1 MGNRAG
7 LASARVE
14 EGRKQV
20 TPERW
25 QEMKKVLAGA
35 LEQTP
40 TERRSYLDRACADA
54 SLRREVESLIA
65 ANEQGDTSFLEQPA
79 INRGALK
86 TGSKLG
92 PYEILSSLGSGGMG
106 EVYRARDTRLDR
118 IVAIKV
124 LPDHQTSK
132 PELRERFERE
142 ARAISSLNHPHICT
156 LYDVGHQDGVDYLVM
171 EYIEGETLAARLVKG
186 PLPLDQLFKYAIE
199 IADAL
204 GKAHRKG
211 ITHRDLKPGNIMLT
225 KSGAKLLDFG
235 LAKLR
240 QQASP
245 SVPIS
250 QVSTAAGAITAP
262 GMILGTLQYMAP
274 EQVEGKAADARADIF
289 AFGGVI
295 YEMATGKKAFEGK
308 SQASLIAAILE
319 REPAPISSLQPMTP
333 PALDRVVKTCLAK
346 DPEDRWQN
354 AQDLKRE
361 LGWIADGVSGASG
374 PASRSTRQNI
384 AGPVGWIVAT
394 IVVVVAVAL
403 GVVSLL
409 KKPNPAPRLQVSLSP
424 PDNTSY
430 SANSRFAISPDAKKI
445 AFVADNSA
453 TSQSLWIRSLDSTTA
468 QSLAGTE
475 GASNPFW
482 SPDGKFVGFFADEE
496 LKTIGSDG
504 GPVTTLAKA
513 LGIGGGT
520 WGPDGTIV
528 FQWGVVGG
536 GLLSVSSN
544 GGPASELTRVD
555 ASKESSHRWPFFLPD
570 GRHLLFQVKLT
581 NPSQDGSVNEIR
593 VLDLLT
599 RRQTVLLRSDSNA
612 EYANGYLLRVQQG
625 SLMAQPFDLSSLMV
639 SGVPVPLAEQ
649 VDVSS
654 AGVADFSTSQSGSL
668 TFEKYDD
675 TTKLVMYSRE
685 GKEIGQVGSP
695 RQFGEVS
702 LSPDGTRVATMFSD
716 SYGRSRA
723 IWVFE
728 LARGT
733 SSRVTAEGIGAD
745 YPIWNASGSE
755 LTYFAP
761 AGGGGIYLQSP
772 DELGSSVL
780 VESVT
785 MAQPDSISPDGK
797 LLAYANF
804 VAGTGPR
811 IWIHDF
817 APEKSGTKDYPLLG
831 TDSNEFQ
838 AQFSADGRWLAYNS
852 NETGREEIYV
862 VPFPGS
868 SHSVQISTSGGS
880 QPRWRRDGREIYYI
894 APDRKMMAA
903 AIQFNGRSL
912 QPATPK
918 VLFQTRI
925 GGITR
930 TPHEYDVTADG
941 QKFLINSMPEQA
953 PQSITLYV
961 NWTSALKK

>member
-1 MGNRAG
+1 
-7 LASARVE
+7 
-14 EGRKQV
+14 V

-35 LEQTP
+35 LERTP
-40 TERRSYLDRACADA
+40 AERPSYLDQACADA

-79 INRGALK
+79 IERGALK
-86 TGSKLG
+86 SGSKLG
-92 PYEILSSLGSGGMG
+92 PYEILSSIGAGGMG
-106 EVYRARDTRLDR
+106 EVYRANDTRLDR
-118 IVAIKV
+118 IVAIKI
-124 LPDHQTSK
+124 LADHQAGK
-132 PELRERFERE
+132 PEMRERFDRE
-142 ARAISSLNHPHICT
+142 ARAISSLNHSHICT

-171 EYIEGETLAARLVKG
+171 EYIEGETLATRLAKG
-186 PLPLDQLFKYAIE
+186 PLPLDRVLKYAIE

-204 GKAHRKG
+204 GKAHRQG

-240 QQASP
+240 LQASP
-245 SVPIS
+245 SVAIS
-250 QVSTAAGAITAP
+250 QVSTAAGAVTAP

-274 EQVEGKAADARADIF
+274 EQVEGKAVDARADIF
-289 AFGGVI
+289 SLGAVI
-295 YEMATGKKAFEGK
+295 HEMATGKKAFEGK

-354 AQDLKRE
+354 VQDLKRE
-361 LGWIADGVSGASG
+361 LGWISDSVSEA
-374 PASRSTRQNI
+374 R
-384 AGPVGWIVAT
+384 GPVSNSDRRNIPGPVAWIVAT
-394 IVVVVAVAL
+394 IVIVGAVAL
-403 GVVSLL
+403 GAVSLL
-409 KKPNPAPRLQVSLSP
+409 KKASPAARLEVSLPP
-424 PDNTSY
+424 PDNASY
-430 SANSRFAISPDAKKI
+430 SERSRFAISPDAKKI
-445 AFVADNSA
+445 AFVVGNSA
-453 TSQSLWIRSLDSTTA
+453 ASQSLWIRSLDSTTA

-482 SPDGKFVGFFADEE
+482 SPEGNSVGFFADEE
-496 LKTIGSDG
+496 LKTIGSGG

-513 LGIGGGT
+513 VGISGGT
-520 WGPDGTIV
+520 WGPGGTIV
-528 FQWGVVGG
+528 FQWGVDGG
-536 GLLSVSSN
+536 GLLSVSAN
-544 GGPASELTRVD
+544 GGSVSELTHVD
-555 ASKESSHRWPFFLPD
+555 ANRKESAHRWPFFLPD

-581 NPSQDGSVNEIR
+581 NPSQDGSVNELR
-593 VLDLLT
+593 VLDLPT
-599 RRQTVLLRSDSNA
+599 KTQTVLLRSDSNA
-612 EYANGYLLRVQQG
+612 EYASGYLLRVQQG
-625 SLMAQPFDLSSLMV
+625 SLMAQPFDISTLTL
-639 SGVPVPLAEQ
+639 SGVPIPLAEQ
-649 VDVSS
+649 VSLTGV
-654 AGVADFSTSQSGSL
+654 GVAGFSASQSGSL
-668 TFEKYDD
+668 TFEKFDN

-695 RQFGEVS
+695 RQFGQVS

-716 SYGRSRA
+716 PYGRSRA
-723 IWVFE
+723 IWVFD

-745 YPIWNASGSE
+745 NPIWNGSGTK
-755 LTYFAP
+755 LTYFVP

-772 DELGSSVL
+772 DERGSPVL
-780 VESVT
+780 AESVT

-804 VAGTGPR
+804 IPGKGPR

-862 VPFPGS
+862 VPFPPS

-894 APDRKMMAA
+894 APDGKMMAA
-903 AIQFNGRSL
+903 AVQFTGQSL
-912 QPATPK
+912 QAATPK
-918 VLFQTRI
+918 ALFQTRI
-925 GGITR
+925 EGITR
-930 TPHEYDVTADG
+930 SPHKYDVTADG

-953 PQSITLYV
+953 PQPITLYV
-961 NWTSALKK
+961 NWPAALKK

>member
-1 MGNRAG
+1 MGHRAS
-7 LASARVE
+7 LASAGIE
-14 EGRKQV
+14 KGRKV

-25 QEMKKVLAGA
+25 QEAKKLLAGA
-35 LEQTP
+35 LERTP
-40 TERRSYLDRACADA
+40 TERPSYLDQACTDA
-54 SLRREVESLIA
+54 SMRRELESLIDA
-65 ANEQGDTSFLEQPA
+65 HEQGDTSFMEQPA
-79 INRGALK
+79 IDRSAVK
-86 TGSKLG
+86 AGSRLG
-92 PYEILSSLGSGGMG
+92 PYEILSHIGAGGMG
-106 EVYRARDTRLDR
+106 EVYRAKDTRLDR
-118 IVAIKV
+118 IVAVKILV
-124 LPDHQTSK
+124 DHQASK
-132 PELRERFERE
+132 PEIRERFDRE

-186 PLPLDQLFKYAIE
+186 PLPLDQVFKYAIE

-204 GKAHRKG
+204 SKAHRKG

-225 KSGAKLLDFG
+225 KAGAKLLDFG

-250 QVSTAAGAITAP
+250 QVSTAAGAVTAP

-289 AFGGVI
+289 AFGSVV

-361 LGWIADGVSGASG
+361 LEWIADDVSEATG
-374 PASRSTRQNI
+374 PASRSARRSI
-384 AGPVGWIVAT
+384 AAPVGWIAAT
-394 IVVVVAVAL
+394 TVVIVAVAL
-403 GVVSLL
+403 GAVSLL
-409 KKPNPAPRLQVSLSP
+409 KKPNPAPRLQVSLAP
-424 PDNTSY
+424 PGNNSY
-430 SANSRFAISPDAKKI
+430 SANSRFAISPDARKI
-445 AFVADNSA
+445 AFVADNPP
-453 TSQSLWIRSLDSTTA
+453 TSLWIRSLDSTAA

-513 LGIGGGT
+513 LGTGGGT

-528 FQWGVVGG
+528 FQWGVDGG
-536 GLLSVSSN
+536 GLLSVSAN
-544 GGPASELTRVD
+544 GGPVSELTRVD
-555 ASKESSHRWPFFLPD
+555 ANRKESAHRWPFFLPD

-581 NPSQDGSVNEIR
+581 DPSQDGSVNEIR
-593 VLDLLT
+593 VLDLPT

-625 SLMAQPFDLSSLMV
+625 SLMAQSFDTSTLTL
-639 SGVPVPLAEQ
+639 SGVPIPLAEQ
-649 VDVSS
+649 VGMGVI
-654 AGVADFSTSQSGSL
+654 GVAEFSASQSGSL
-668 TFEKYDD
+668 TFEKFDN

-695 RQFGEVS
+695 KQFGEVS

-755 LTYFAP
+755 LAYFAP
-761 AGGGGIYLQSP
+761 AGGGGIYLRSP
-772 DELGSSVL
+772 DELGSSSVL

-785 MAQPDSISPDGK
+785 MAQPGSISPDGK

-804 VAGTGPR
+804 TAGKGPR
-811 IWIHDF
+811 IWIHTF
-817 APEKSGTKDYPLLG
+817 APEKSGAKDYPLLG

-852 NETGREEIYV
+852 TETGREEIYV

-868 SHSVQISTSGGS
+868 SHGVQISTSGGS

-894 APDRKMMAA
+894 APDGKMMAA
-903 AIQFNGRSL
+903 AIQFDGRSL
-912 QPATPK
+912 RAATPK
-918 VLFQTRI
+918 MLFQTRI
-925 GGITR
+925 DSITR
-930 TPHEYDVTADG
+930 SPHQYDVTADG
-941 QKFLINSMPEQA
+941 QKFLINSRPEQA
-953 PQSITLYV
+953 SQPITLYV
-961 NWTSALKK
+961 NWPAALKK